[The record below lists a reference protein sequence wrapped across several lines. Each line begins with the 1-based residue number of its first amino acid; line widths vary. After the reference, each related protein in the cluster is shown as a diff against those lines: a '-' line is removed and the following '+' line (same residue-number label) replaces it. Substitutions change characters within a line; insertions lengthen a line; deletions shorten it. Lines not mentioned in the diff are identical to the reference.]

1 MLFVVSFLASVFGR
15 LCLFSSAFS
24 PDAGDTNE
32 ACYGLHNIVFEII
45 INLRAQE
52 FHLTERKGW
61 RAETNNGIPNG
72 FS

>member
-1 MLFVVSFLASVFGR
+1 MLFVVSSLLHFLVGSLAVS
-15 LCLFSSAFS
+15 FSYF

-52 FHLTERKGW
+52 FHLTERKDW